1 MRLGLALLLVIL
13 GGYALPAS
21 AQEQNPNILKEVID
35 EDAVAEGLTE
45 DSAGEEP
52 PEMLDL
58 QNIPGWQELGI
69 SIDEPVPFNIRKEAM
84 KEAAL
89 SYGARGG
96 LARRTFEIRAE
107 IERRET
113 YMDKVYDF
121 RQLLIAAPSGLMIEP
136 PIVSESLDALLISNS
151 GTEAAVAD
159 TVYNIN
165 RNARIVSA
173 ARTWRQYMERDWG
186 KVEPPPDIL
195 RPRDAEERKYWRD
208 LIAQGW
214 AEGYRQADEVFEQDL
229 LELNAHFQ
237 GMVRYK
243 QLLAK
248 GLVTPPYTIMVD
260 RGVSGGGEEMK
271 IGDRAV
277 RMTGLPTL
285 TPKTQQWLPVNP

>member
-1 MRLGLALLLVIL
+1 M
-13 GGYALPAS
+13 
-21 AQEQNPNILKEVID
+21 
-35 EDAVAEGLTE
+35 EGLTE
-45 DSAGEEP
+45 DSSGEIP
-52 PEMLDL
+52 PNLLDL
-58 QNIPGWQELGI
+58 QEIPGWQEKGV
-69 SIDEPVPFNIRKEAM
+69 SQDEPVPFNIRKEAM

-89 SYGARGG
+89 SFGARGG

-107 IERRET
+107 IERRRN
-113 YMDKVYDF
+113 YLDKVYDF
-121 RQLLIAAPSGLMIEP
+121 RQLLIAAPSGLVIEP

-159 TVYNIN
+159 TIYNIN

-173 ARTWRQYMERDWG
+173 ARTWRQYLERDWG

-195 RPRDAEERKYWRD
+195 RPRDNEERQYWRE
-208 LIAQGW
+208 LISQGW
-214 AEGYRQADEVFEQDL
+214 AEGYKQADEVFEQDL

-248 GLVTPPYTIMVD
+248 GMITPPYTMMVD

-271 IGDRAV
+271 VGDRAI

-285 TPKTQQWLPVNP
+285 TPRTKEWQPVNP